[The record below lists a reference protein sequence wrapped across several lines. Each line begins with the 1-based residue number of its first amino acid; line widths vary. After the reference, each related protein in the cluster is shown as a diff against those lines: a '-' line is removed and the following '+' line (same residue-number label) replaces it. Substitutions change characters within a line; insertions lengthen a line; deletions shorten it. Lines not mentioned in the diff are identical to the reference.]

1 MSWKWRLIPII
12 GGAGV
17 LVAVAAA
24 IMLAVGGPSV
34 GTVVPDFAEHQVM
47 GMEEEVALGAGKG
60 VAAVSYGEVLNRM
73 DSSTLEQD
81 VEIKD
86 RLIIRTADLSIVV
99 DDTAESMAAIED
111 LVGQA
116 EGWVVSSNIWEYDGA
131 KQGNISVRVPAGR
144 LDDFLGDVRTL
155 ANNVTSESISGQDVT
170 EEYVDI
176 QGQLVNLRAT
186 VDRVRSFLEQ
196 AETVEEALAVNAELS
211 RLEGEVERITGRM
224 KYLERTARY
233 SSASIQIIPDELA
246 QPVTIGRWQ
255 PEGTARETS
264 PA

>member
-1 MSWKWRLIPII
+1 MSWKWRLVPIV

-24 IMLAVGGPSV
+24 IMLATGRPSM
-34 GTVVPDFAEHQVM
+34 GTVVPDFAEPQVM
-47 GMEEEVALGAGKG
+47 GMEEEVALRAGKG

-116 EGWVVSSNIWEYDGA
+116 EGWVVSPTS
-131 KQGNISVRVPAGR
+131 GNTTGPS
-144 LDDFLGDVRTL
+144 
-155 ANNVTSESISGQDVT
+155 
-170 EEYVDI
+170 
-176 QGQLVNLRAT
+176 RAT
-186 VDRVRSFLEQ
+186 S
-196 AETVEEALAVNAELS
+196 ACGS
-211 RLEGEVERITGRM
+211 R
-224 KYLERTARY
+224 
-233 SSASIQIIPDELA
+233 PDGW
-246 QPVTIGRWQ
+246 T
-255 PEGTARETS
+255 TS
-264 PA
+264 LTTCAP